1 MNFLIFFI
9 ICSFTLFLDLYL
21 VFPFLTFP
29 NLSLLL
35 VSLYGISNRE
45 IILDFLKNKKF
56 NFTILKIS
64 SMFILYIF
72 IINLVNKSDIEF
84 ALKAFFTNI
93 SVIICFPIF
102 FYFTSEKKFNLIKS
116 IYLIMIIHFIFTI
129 FQIFSV
135 NLTLKDLIPGNFLIG
150 TVGDT
155 GVLNPRSLRAT
166 GAVSSPIALA
176 HQTIAFICLTS
187 ISYFKNKNFSNFIFL
202 LIAIILLVSTQSRAA
217 IYSFIPLIILTNI
230 LFVKFSF
237 KKLFLLIIIITLG
250 ILLASSI
257 SAQLDSYFP
266 YLFKTIT
273 SSDTHRFWTNYYIS
287 IGVLNESPLIG
298 IPPEL
303 AWELFDN
310 YTDPNYDPYNYDL
323 RLDTP
328 THHNQIFYYLRYYG
342 LIGVLFLILLYY
354 QIFKQIFFTK
364 NETIKFVIG
373 SIFIIDLFFSLT
385 HNNKI
390 FTPFLWIY
398 LSLIYDE
405 EFNLNK

>member
-21 VFPFLTFP
+21 IFPFLTFP

-45 IILDFLKNKKF
+45 IILKFLKNKKF

-64 SMFILYIF
+64 SVFILYIF
-72 IINLVNKSDIEF
+72 IINLVNKTDIEF
-84 ALKAFFTNI
+84 ALKALFTNI

-102 FYFTSEKKFNLIKS
+102 FYFYSEKKFNLIKS

-129 FQIFSV
+129 FQIFSI
-135 NLTLKDLIPGNFLIG
+135 NLTLKDLIPGNNLIG
-150 TVGDT
+150 IVGDT
-155 GVLNPRSLRAT
+155 NVINPKTLRAT

-187 ISYFKNKNFSNFIFL
+187 ISYFKNKNFNNFIYL

-237 KKLFLLIIIITLG
+237 KKLFLLILITTLG
-250 ILLASSI
+250 VLLVSNL
-257 SAQLDSYFP
+257 SAQLESYFP
-266 YLFKTIT
+266 YLFKSIT

-287 IGVLNESPLIG
+287 MGVLNESPLIG

-323 RLDTP
+323 RENVP

-342 LIGVLFLILLYY
+342 LIGVLLLILLYY

-373 SIFIIDLFFSLT
+373 SIFVIDLFFSLT

-390 FTPFLWIY
+390 FTAFLWIY

>member
-21 VFPFLTFP
+21 IFPFLTFP

-45 IILDFLKNKKF
+45 IILKFLKNKKF

-64 SMFILYIF
+64 SVFILYIF

-84 ALKAFFTNI
+84 ALKALFTNI

-102 FYFTSEKKFNLIKS
+102 FYFYSEKKFNLIKS

-129 FQIFSV
+129 FQIFSI
-135 NLTLKDLIPGNFLIG
+135 NLTFKDLIPGNYLIG

-155 GVLNPRSLRAT
+155 SVINPKTLRAT

-187 ISYFKNKNFSNFIFL
+187 ISYFKNKNFNNFIYL

-237 KKLFLLIIIITLG
+237 RKLFLLILITTLG
-250 ILLASSI
+250 ILLVSNL
-257 SAQLDSYFP
+257 SAQLESYFP
-266 YLFKTIT
+266 YLFKSIT

-287 IGVLNESPLIG
+287 MGVLNESPLIG

-323 RLDTP
+323 RENVP

-373 SIFIIDLFFSLT
+373 SIFVIDLFFSLT

-390 FTPFLWIY
+390 FTAFLWIY